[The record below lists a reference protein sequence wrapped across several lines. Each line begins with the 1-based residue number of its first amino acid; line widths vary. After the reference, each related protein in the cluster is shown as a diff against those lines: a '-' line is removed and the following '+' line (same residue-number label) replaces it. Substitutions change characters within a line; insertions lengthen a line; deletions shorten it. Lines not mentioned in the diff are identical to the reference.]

1 IACVDGFRPAVEGT
15 KVSDCDP
22 STVVIVEVCDL
33 SLDKMCFVTPL
44 PPSSNFACDKPID
57 SLTMIW
63 TGNNTVWV
71 RAWKGSVGSTSLG
84 VKSVGPDEEVTFTGF
99 AGSPNDVFWEVFS
112 DAGLTNK
119 IGESKFHLSCSDDDM
134 DGPEDC
140 GKLQGNGKDNDSSL
154 LNDWLLEGIVDA
166 QGTLDCTVD
175 TTPVFAEACE
185 FTGEPLPSCENGEK
199 PDTLTWRYDGGTNG
213 DGNCADSTFPDI
225 GHDDFECAGSVDTSQ
240 SITVEDD
247 DGNIYVVNPGHE
259 FTVNRDAIGSMSLSN
274 GGGTQ
279 TMVFHASCSQPLEAL
294 ATAGALTLVAL
305 DDRRADREVQYAY
318 TVTNNST
325 GAVSN
330 IDVTDDKLGDIGSI
344 ASLDGNGASM
354 TLYAQA
360 FITATTTNTAMA
372 IGDLV
377 NADDCVAPNDTV
389 TVTVNEPP
397 KSCEANGKPTALEFT
412 LGSGLC
418 SDMDNGQGDK
428 AKCEGDGALADI
440 STVVMT
446 KDENKF
452 DVSLSGD
459 SFVIAYNNP
468 PGDKMPST
476 IKFRVTDGN
485 GVEHDYEV
493 HTSCSQPLAEGDVI
507 GGLEI
512 TDFVP
517 EF

>member
-1 IACVDGFRPAVEGT
+1 
-15 KVSDCDP
+15 
-22 STVVIVEVCDL
+22 
-33 SLDKMCFVTPL
+33 
-44 PPSSNFACDKPID
+44 
-57 SLTMIW
+57 
-63 TGNNTVWV
+63 
-71 RAWKGSVGSTSLG
+71 
-84 VKSVGPDEEVTFTGF
+84 
-99 AGSPNDVFWEVFS
+99 
-112 DAGLTNK
+112 
-119 IGESKFHLSCSDDDM
+119 
-134 DGPEDC
+134 
-140 GKLQGNGKDNDSSL
+140 
-154 LNDWLLEGIVDA
+154 
-166 QGTLDCTVD
+166 
-175 TTPVFAEACE
+175 
-185 FTGEPLPSCENGEK
+185 
-199 PDTLTWRYDGGTNG
+199 
-213 DGNCADSTFPDI
+213 
-225 GHDDFECAGSVDTSQ
+225 
-240 SITVEDD
+240 
-247 DGNIYVVNPGHE
+247 
-259 FTVNRDAIGSMSLSN
+259 
-274 GGGTQ
+274 
-279 TMVFHASCSQPLEAL
+279 MVFHASCSQPLEAL

-330 IDVTDDKLGDIGSI
+330 IDVTDDKLGAIGTIGS
-344 ASLDGNGASM
+344 LNGNGASM

-372 IGDLV
+372 VGDLV
-377 NADDCVAPNDTV
+377 NADDCAAPNDSV

-428 AKCEGDGALADI
+428 AKCDGAGALANI